1 MCIRDSFMGTDKIW
15 SGFVNN
21 FEIKLDKT
29 SKVKLYHQ
37 LYLFFVNAIKNK
49 ELPEETKLPSI
60 RTLSED
66 YNISRNTVTKA
77 YSELEAN
84 GYIYSL
90 SKSGFFVKNP
100 SSTEPSLHSK
110 EKSEDEGIPTVESI
124 IKERKKEKTEEKND
138 FVTENIDADS
148 SVLKNSGTFIL
159 TDPFSSEQE
168 EQNFVLKLPSENNE
182 KTILTNTGDLVN
194 SSPEKRKILSP
205 IEDYVESAKTAIKEN
220 KNLLEG
226 NKIPDLTGEEP
237 LRIAIAAF
245 LYKFHHLEVN
255 PSQVVVSCNK
265 ADILFK
271 LLLLDEFKNPKSTLH
286 GLLQLAEKSI
296 SPRKIKPCIAVPQG
310 FHSSLTDVFSAAS
323 IKTTEIPF
331 DSKESIAALLE
342 KSGATSA
349 FIYSKNTD
357 SKQKK
362 QEILEWAAKEDFRY
376 IIEYDTSTE
385 ISGSDFVY
393 SQDFNGKCIYIENF
407 SNLISK
413 SINTTA
419 AILPKKILESYKN
432 QYQKFGC
439 PLSILSQMSI
449 ADFLI
454 KDKLINYLSSIE
466 QI

>member
-1 MCIRDSFMGTDKIW
+1 MGTDKIW

-168 EQNFVLKLPSENNE
+168 EQNSVLKLPSENNE

-271 LLLLDEFKNPKSTLH
+271 LLLLDEFKNPKSSFH

-419 AILPKKILESYKN
+419 AILPKKILKSYKN

-454 KDKLINYLSSIE
+454 RDKLINYLSSIE

>member
-1 MCIRDSFMGTDKIW
+1 MGTDKIG

-159 TDPFSSEQE
+159 TDPFSSEQK
-168 EQNFVLKLPSENNE
+168 EQNSVLKLPSENNE

-271 LLLLDEFKNPKSTLH
+271 LLLLDEFKNPKSSLH

-331 DSKESIAALLE
+331 DSKESIATLLE

>member
-1 MCIRDSFMGTDKIW
+1 MGTDKIW

-124 IKERKKEKTEEKND
+124 IKERKKEKTEEKSD

-148 SVLKNSGTFIL
+148 SILKNSGTFIL

-168 EQNFVLKLPSENNE
+168 EQNSVLKLPSENNE

-271 LLLLDEFKNPKSTLH
+271 LLLLDEFKNPKSSLH

-362 QEILEWAAKEDFRY
+362 QEILEWAEKEDFRY

>member
-1 MCIRDSFMGTDKIW
+1 MGTDKIW

-168 EQNFVLKLPSENNE
+168 EQNSVLKLPSENNE

-271 LLLLDEFKNPKSTLH
+271 LLLLDEFKNPKSSLH

-454 KDKLINYLSSIE
+454 KDKLINYLSSID

>member
-1 MCIRDSFMGTDKIW
+1 MGTDKIW

-124 IKERKKEKTEEKND
+124 IKERKKEKTEEKSD

-148 SVLKNSGTFIL
+148 SILKNSGTFIL

-168 EQNFVLKLPSENNE
+168 EQNSVLKLPSENNE

-271 LLLLDEFKNPKSTLH
+271 LLLLDEFKNPKSSLH

-393 SQDFNGKCIYIENF
+393 SQDFNGKCIYIENL

>member
-1 MCIRDSFMGTDKIW
+1 MGTDKIW

-124 IKERKKEKTEEKND
+124 IKERKKEKTEEKSD

-148 SVLKNSGTFIL
+148 SILKNSGTFIL

-168 EQNFVLKLPSENNE
+168 EQNSVLKLPSENNE

-271 LLLLDEFKNPKSTLH
+271 LLLLDEFKNPKSSLH

-349 FIYSKNTD
+349 FIYSKNAD

>member
-1 MCIRDSFMGTDKIW
+1 MGTDKIW

-124 IKERKKEKTEEKND
+124 IKERKKEKTEEKSD

-148 SVLKNSGTFIL
+148 SILKNSGTFIL
-159 TDPFSSEQE
+159 TDLFSSEQE
-168 EQNFVLKLPSENNE
+168 EQNSVLKLPSENNE

-271 LLLLDEFKNPKSTLH
+271 LLLLDEFKNPKSSLH

-454 KDKLINYLSSIE
+454 KDKLINYLSSI
-466 QI
+466 

>member
-1 MCIRDSFMGTDKIW
+1 MGTDKIW

-124 IKERKKEKTEEKND
+124 IKERKKEKTEEKSD

-168 EQNFVLKLPSENNE
+168 EQNSVLKLPSENNE

-271 LLLLDEFKNPKSTLH
+271 LLLLDEFKNPKSSLH

-362 QEILEWAAKEDFRY
+362 QEILEWAEKEDFRY

>member
-1 MCIRDSFMGTDKIW
+1 MGTDKIW

-100 SSTEPSLHSK
+100 SSTEPSLYSK

-168 EQNFVLKLPSENNE
+168 EQNSVLKLPSENNE

-271 LLLLDEFKNPKSTLH
+271 LLLLDEFKNPKSSLH

-331 DSKESIAALLE
+331 DSKESIATLLE

-419 AILPKKILESYKN
+419 AILPKKILKSYKN

>member
-1 MCIRDSFMGTDKIW
+1 MGTDKIW

-37 LYLFFVNAIKNK
+37 LYLFFVNAIKNR

-100 SSTEPSLHSK
+100 SSTEQSLHSK

-138 FVTENIDADS
+138 FITENIDADS

-168 EQNFVLKLPSENNE
+168 EQNSVLKLPSENNE

-271 LLLLDEFKNPKSTLH
+271 LLLLDEFKNPKSSLH

>member
-1 MCIRDSFMGTDKIW
+1 MGTDKIW

-271 LLLLDEFKNPKSTLH
+271 LLLLDEFKNPKSSLH

-376 IIEYDTSTE
+376 IIEYDTSPE

-419 AILPKKILESYKN
+419 AILPKKILKSYKN

>member
-1 MCIRDSFMGTDKIW
+1 MGTDKIW

-49 ELPEETKLPSI
+49 ELPEDTKLPSI

-168 EQNFVLKLPSENNE
+168 EQNSVLKLPSENNE

-271 LLLLDEFKNPKSTLH
+271 LLLLDEFKNPKSSLH

-323 IKTTEIPF
+323 IKTTEISF

-419 AILPKKILESYKN
+419 AILPKKILKSYKN

>member
-1 MCIRDSFMGTDKIW
+1 MGTDKIW

-49 ELPEETKLPSI
+49 ELPEQTKLPSI

-159 TDPFSSEQE
+159 TDPFSSEQK
-168 EQNFVLKLPSENNE
+168 EQNSVLKLPSENNE

-271 LLLLDEFKNPKSTLH
+271 LLLLDEFKNPKSSLH

-331 DSKESIAALLE
+331 DSKESIATLLE

>member
-1 MCIRDSFMGTDKIW
+1 MGTDKIW

-168 EQNFVLKLPSENNE
+168 EQNSVLKLPSENNE
-182 KTILTNTGDLVN
+182 KTILTSTGDLVN

-271 LLLLDEFKNPKSTLH
+271 LLLLDEFKNPKSSLH

-419 AILPKKILESYKN
+419 AILPKKILKSYKN

>member
-1 MCIRDSFMGTDKIW
+1 MGTDKIW

-168 EQNFVLKLPSENNE
+168 EQNSVLKLPSENNE

-271 LLLLDEFKNPKSTLH
+271 LLLLDEFKNPKSSLH

-331 DSKESIAALLE
+331 DSKESIVALLE

>member
-1 MCIRDSFMGTDKIW
+1 MGTDKIW

-49 ELPEETKLPSI
+49 ELPEETKIPSI

-100 SSTEPSLHSK
+100 SSTEQSLHSK

-168 EQNFVLKLPSENNE
+168 EQNSVLKLPSENNE

-271 LLLLDEFKNPKSTLH
+271 LLLLDEFKNPKSSLH

>member
-1 MCIRDSFMGTDKIW
+1 MGTDKIW

-100 SSTEPSLHSK
+100 SSTEPSIHSK

-168 EQNFVLKLPSENNE
+168 EQNSVLKLSSENNE

-271 LLLLDEFKNPKSTLH
+271 LLLLDEFKNPKSSLH

-362 QEILEWAAKEDFRY
+362 QEILEWAEKEDFRY

>member
-1 MCIRDSFMGTDKIW
+1 MGTDKIW

-77 YSELEAN
+77 YSELETN

-124 IKERKKEKTEEKND
+124 IKERKKEKND

-168 EQNFVLKLPSENNE
+168 EQNSVLKLPSENNE

-271 LLLLDEFKNPKSTLH
+271 LLLLDEFKNPKSSLH

>member
-1 MCIRDSFMGTDKIW
+1 MGTDKIW

-168 EQNFVLKLPSENNE
+168 EQNSVLKLPSENNE

-271 LLLLDEFKNPKSTLH
+271 LLLLDEFKNPKSSLH

-342 KSGATSA
+342 KSGVTSA
-349 FIYSKNTD
+349 FIYSKNAD

-362 QEILEWAAKEDFRY
+362 QEILEWAEKEDFRY

>member
-1 MCIRDSFMGTDKIW
+1 MGTDKIW

-100 SSTEPSLHSK
+100 SSTEPSLHFK

-168 EQNFVLKLPSENNE
+168 EQNSVLKLPSENNE

-271 LLLLDEFKNPKSTLH
+271 LLLLDEFKNPKSSLH

>member
-1 MCIRDSFMGTDKIW
+1 MGTDKIW

-110 EKSEDEGIPTVESI
+110 EKSENEGIPTVESI

-168 EQNFVLKLPSENNE
+168 EQNSVLKLTSENNE

-271 LLLLDEFKNPKSTLH
+271 LLLLDEFKNPKSSLH

-331 DSKESIAALLE
+331 DSKESIATLLE

-419 AILPKKILESYKN
+419 AILPKKILKSYKN

>member
-1 MCIRDSFMGTDKIW
+1 MGTDKIW

-110 EKSEDEGIPTVESI
+110 EKSENKGIPTVESI

-168 EQNFVLKLPSENNE
+168 EQNSVLKLTSENNE

-271 LLLLDEFKNPKSTLH
+271 LLLLDEFKNPKSSLH

-331 DSKESIAALLE
+331 DSKESIATLLE

-419 AILPKKILESYKN
+419 AILPKKILKSYKN

>member
-1 MCIRDSFMGTDKIW
+1 MGTDKIW

-168 EQNFVLKLPSENNE
+168 EQNSVLKLPSENNE

-194 SSPEKRKILSP
+194 SSPGKRKILSP

-271 LLLLDEFKNPKSTLH
+271 LLLLDEFKNPKSSLH

-419 AILPKKILESYKN
+419 AILPKKILKSYKN

>member
-1 MCIRDSFMGTDKIW
+1 MGTDIIW

-37 LYLFFVNAIKNK
+37 LYLFFVNAIKTK

-168 EQNFVLKLPSENNE
+168 EQNSVLKLPSENNE

-271 LLLLDEFKNPKSTLH
+271 LLLLDEFKNPKSSLH

-419 AILPKKILESYKN
+419 AILPKKILKSYKN

>member
-1 MCIRDSFMGTDKIW
+1 MGTDKIW

-148 SVLKNSGTFIL
+148 SILKNSGTFIL

-168 EQNFVLKLPSENNE
+168 EQNSVLKLPSENNE

-194 SSPEKRKILSP
+194 SSPEKRKIISP

-271 LLLLDEFKNPKSTLH
+271 LLLLDEFKNPKSSLH

>member
-1 MCIRDSFMGTDKIW
+1 MGTDKIW

-124 IKERKKEKTEEKND
+124 IKERKKEKTEEKSD

-168 EQNFVLKLPSENNE
+168 EQNSVLKLPSENNE

-194 SSPEKRKILSP
+194 SSLEKRKILSP

-271 LLLLDEFKNPKSTLH
+271 LLLLDEFKNPKSSLH

>member
-1 MCIRDSFMGTDKIW
+1 MGTDKIW

-168 EQNFVLKLPSENNE
+168 EQNSVLKLPSENNE

-271 LLLLDEFKNPKSTLH
+271 LLLLDEFKNPKSSLH

-357 SKQKK
+357 SKQKN

>member
-1 MCIRDSFMGTDKIW
+1 MGTDKIW

-77 YSELEAN
+77 YSELESN

-168 EQNFVLKLPSENNE
+168 EHNSVLKLPSENNE

-271 LLLLDEFKNPKSTLH
+271 LLLLDEFKNPKSSLH

-449 ADFLI
+449 SYFLI

>member
-1 MCIRDSFMGTDKIW
+1 MEHKSSKNLAAY
-15 SGFVNN
+15 NN
-21 FEIKLDKT
+21 YNYEDNKFCKFKQN
-29 SKVKLYHQ
+29 S
-37 LYLFFVNAIKNK
+37 VNAIKNK

-168 EQNFVLKLPSENNE
+168 EQNSVLKLPSENNE

-271 LLLLDEFKNPKSTLH
+271 LLLLDEFKNPKSSLH

>member
-1 MCIRDSFMGTDKIW
+1 MGTDKIW

-271 LLLLDEFKNPKSTLH
+271 LLLLDEFKNPKSSLH
-286 GLLQLAEKSI
+286 GLLQFAEKSI

-419 AILPKKILESYKN
+419 AILPKKILKSYKN

>member
-1 MCIRDSFMGTDKIW
+1 MGTDKIW

-124 IKERKKEKTEEKND
+124 IKERKKERTEEKND

-168 EQNFVLKLPSENNE
+168 EQNSVLKLPSENNE

-271 LLLLDEFKNPKSTLH
+271 LLLLDEFKNPKSSLH

>member
-1 MCIRDSFMGTDKIW
+1 MGTDKIW

-60 RTLSED
+60 RTVSED

-168 EQNFVLKLPSENNE
+168 EQNSVLKLPSENNE
-182 KTILTNTGDLVN
+182 KTILTNTGDLIN

-237 LRIAIAAF
+237 LRIAIVAF

-271 LLLLDEFKNPKSTLH
+271 LLLLDEFKNPKSSLH

>member
-1 MCIRDSFMGTDKIW
+1 MGTDKIW

-168 EQNFVLKLPSENNE
+168 EQNSVLKLPSENNE

-205 IEDYVESAKTAIKEN
+205 IEDYIESAKTAIKEN

-271 LLLLDEFKNPKSTLH
+271 LLLLDEFKNPKSSLH

>member
-1 MCIRDSFMGTDKIW
+1 MGTDKIW

-100 SSTEPSLHSK
+100 SSTEPSIHSK
-110 EKSEDEGIPTVESI
+110 EKSENEGIPTVESI

-168 EQNFVLKLPSENNE
+168 EQNSVLKLSSENNE

-271 LLLLDEFKNPKSTLH
+271 LLLLDEFKNPKSSLH

-362 QEILEWAAKEDFRY
+362 QKILEWAAKEDFRY

>member
-1 MCIRDSFMGTDKIW
+1 MGTDKNR
-15 SGFVNN
+15 SSFVNN

-37 LYLFFVNAIKNK
+37 LYLFFVNAIENK

-77 YSELEAN
+77 YSELESN

-90 SKSGFFVKNP
+90 SKSGFFVKNLD
-100 SSTEPSLHSK
+100 SAEPNLHSK
-110 EKSEDEGIPTVESI
+110 EKTEDEGIPTVESI
-124 IKERKKEKTEEKND
+124 IKERAKEKSEEKND

-159 TDPFSSEQE
+159 SDPFSNEQE
-168 EQNFVLKLPSENNE
+168 EQNSVLKLSSDNDE
-182 KTILTNTGDLVN
+182 KAILTNTGDLVK

-226 NKIPDLTGEEP
+226 NKIPDLTGEAP

-271 LLLLDEFKNPKSTLH
+271 LLLLDEFKNPKTSLH

-296 SPRKIKPCIAVPQG
+296 SPKKIKPCIAVPQG
-310 FHSSLTDVFSAAS
+310 FHSSLVDVFSAAN
-323 IKTTEIPF
+323 IETTEIQF

-342 KSGATSA
+342 KNGATSA

-357 SKQKK
+357 SKKKK
-362 QEILEWAAKEDFRY
+362 QEILEWAEKEDFRY

-439 PLSILSQMSI
+439 PLSVLSQMSI

>member
-1 MCIRDSFMGTDKIW
+1 MGTDKIW

-37 LYLFFVNAIKNK
+37 LYLFFVNAIKNR

-168 EQNFVLKLPSENNE
+168 EQNSVLKLPSENNE

-271 LLLLDEFKNPKSTLH
+271 LLLLDEFKNPKSSLH

>member
-1 MCIRDSFMGTDKIW
+1 MGTDKIW

-168 EQNFVLKLPSENNE
+168 EQNYVLKLPSENNE

-271 LLLLDEFKNPKSTLH
+271 LLLLDEFKNPKSSLH

-419 AILPKKILESYKN
+419 AILPKKILKSYKN

>member
-1 MCIRDSFMGTDKIW
+1 MGTDKIW

-148 SVLKNSGTFIL
+148 SILKNSGTFIL

-168 EQNFVLKLPSENNE
+168 EQNSVLKLPSENNE

-271 LLLLDEFKNPKSTLH
+271 LLLLDEFKNPKSSLH

-349 FIYSKNTD
+349 FIYSKNAD

-385 ISGSDFVY
+385 ISSSDFVY

>member
-1 MCIRDSFMGTDKIW
+1 MGTDKIW

-49 ELPEETKLPSI
+49 ELPEETKLRSI

-168 EQNFVLKLPSENNE
+168 EQNSVLKLPSENNE

-271 LLLLDEFKNPKSTLH
+271 LLLLDEFKNPKSSLH

-393 SQDFNGKCIYIENF
+393 SQDFNGNCIYIENF

-419 AILPKKILESYKN
+419 AILPKKILKSYKN

>member
-1 MCIRDSFMGTDKIW
+1 MGTDKIW

-271 LLLLDEFKNPKSTLH
+271 LLLLDEFKNPKSSLH

-296 SPRKIKPCIAVPQG
+296 SPRKIKPCIAVSQG